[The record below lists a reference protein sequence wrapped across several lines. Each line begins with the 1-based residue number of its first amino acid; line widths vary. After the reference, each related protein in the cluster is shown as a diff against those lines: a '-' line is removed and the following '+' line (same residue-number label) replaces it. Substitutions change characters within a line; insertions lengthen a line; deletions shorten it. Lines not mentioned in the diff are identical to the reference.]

1 MRASPL
7 LVAFLVLSALGGCAR
22 GAARA
27 STAPPAAH
35 GGAGLRDLPLESV
48 LASARASGRP
58 ALLYFQTSWCG
69 YCRLLES
76 QTLPD
81 ARVAQHLA
89 AFTFVRYDA
98 EGPVGR
104 GLAQRYGVV
113 GFPTLV
119 RVDGAGSKVAEY
131 EGYNPPADFVA
142 RIPRP

>member
-1 MRASPL
+1 MRASPWIVAL
-7 LVAFLVLSALGGCAR
+7 LTVAALGACAR
-22 GAARA
+22 GGVRA
-27 STAPPAAH
+27 PTAPPAAH
-35 GGAGLRDLPLESV
+35 GGAGLGDLPLESV

-69 YCRLLES
+69 YCRLLEG

-113 GFPTLV
+113 GYPTLV
-119 RVDGAGSKVAEY
+119 RVDGTGAKVAEY
-131 EGYNPPADFVA
+131 EGYNPPAEFVA